1 MPGLAIVIDEMNF
14 RRARVESFFA
24 AWAKYENVDLISI
37 APAEAR
43 EKLGG
48 DMDCRLLIYSAG
60 GTPSSSVQ
68 VLTELHELHTLRPAA
83 ALVIVA
89 DDGSLD
95 GISAAVNAGAQG
107 YLDNAMEPA
116 LALRVLSFVLH
127 GGTYVPHTAILA
139 GQAGAVPPHHCN
151 EEGGAAES
159 DHDRFETK
167 TQAFTL
173 IGSQHD
179 GAKKM
184 QPQLTARQQ
193 AVISCLCVGD
203 SNKAIANK
211 LGMTETAV
219 KVHVREI
226 MRKLGVFNR
235 TQVALVAARHGLA
248 ILPCDHQLLEGVVP
262 SVRPH

>member
-48 DMDCRLLIYSAG
+48 DMDCRLLIYNAG
-60 GTPSSSVQ
+60 GAPSSSVQ
-68 VLTELHELHTLRPAA
+68 VLTELHELHMLRPAA

-116 LALRVLSFVLH
+116 LALRALSFVLH
-127 GGTYVPHTAILA
+127 GGTYIPHTAILA
-139 GQAGAVPPHHCN
+139 GQAGAVPPHGKH
-151 EEGGAAES
+151 EGWPADPAS
-159 DHDRFETK
+159 DHDRFEIRN
-167 TQAFTL
+167 QAFTL

-179 GAKKM
+179 GAKKV
-184 QPQLTARQQ
+184 QLQLTARQQ

-211 LGMTETAV
+211 LDMTETAV

-235 TQVALVAARHGLA
+235 TQVALVAARNGLA
-248 ILPCDHQLLEGVVP
+248 VLLSDRLSEGVVP